1 MLAEGR
7 LRVPQDP
14 REARL
19 VAGLGPGAL
28 ADRAVADLLDEARE
42 PVLGLAAVREAD
54 PSEVLDSLADE
65 RVDGRSAVSVA
76 IFSWSSSISACA
88 SESFSLESFIAP
100 RAFVA
105 AALSRFAAA
114 SAARARAAICALR
127 SRRRWTF
134 VSRWS
139 ASARRSSMA
148 ALACLFLCAIASC
161 FIRDGRR
168 NSQDADGDTF
178 GSSTSVRAR
187 LWFRNGDSSCT
198 GAGAGVALIRA
209 IFSPMRITMVASSAT
224 SPFLNEAVTSFP
236 PGSLK

>member
-42 PVLGLAAVREAD
+42 PVLGLAAVREAA
-54 PSEVLDSLADE
+54 PSEVLDSL
-65 RVDGRSAVSVA
+65 
-76 IFSWSSSISACA
+76 
-88 SESFSLESFIAP
+88 
-100 RAFVA
+100 
-105 AALSRFAAA
+105 
-114 SAARARAAICALR
+114 
-127 SRRRWTF
+127 
-134 VSRWS
+134 
-139 ASARRSSMA
+139 
-148 ALACLFLCAIASC
+148 
-161 FIRDGRR
+161 
-168 NSQDADGDTF
+168 
-178 GSSTSVRAR
+178 STSVRAR

-224 SPFLNEAVTSFP
+224 SPFLNEAVTCFP